1 MANHKSAK
9 KAHENSVKNMLRNR
23 DIKSR
28 VKTFVKKVESCIVA
42 KEHAGA
48 MDALRNMESEMMSAV
63 TKGVIKLNTAS
74 RKISRINA
82 KVKGIQ

>member
-28 VKTFVKKVESCIVA
+28 VKTFVKKVEVCIAA
-42 KEHAGA
+42 KEHANA
-48 MDALRNMESEMMSAV
+48 MEALSNMESEMMSAV
-63 TKGVIKLNTAS
+63 TKGVIKLNTAARKVS
-74 RKISRINA
+74 RMNA
-82 KVKGIQ
+82 KIKAI